1 MKSSECVRELRK
13 SLGLTMDAFGS
24 RLGVSKQTI
33 SNIENGNREM
43 TEHMFKSI
51 CREFD
56 VNPDWLRDGS
66 GPMFKEK
73 SRNDEI
79 AAFIDDILKNEP
91 DGVKAHMVAA
101 LARLD
106 DRDWARIAEIAQSL
120 LDYQLSGKPIDEFQ
134 NGVIAPAAN
143 EQQAAADRQ
152 RDTEIKKLH
161 AELDRQLDL
170 EADTQKSPGSSAG

>member
-91 DGVKAHMVAA
+91 DGVKAHLIAA

-106 DRDWARIAEIAQSL
+106 DRDWDRIAEVAQALVS
-120 LDYQLSGKPIDEFQ
+120 EQ
-134 NGVIAPAAN
+134 NAETAAV
-143 EQQAAADRQ
+143 EMQ
-152 RDTEIKKLH
+152 RDNERDKLH
-161 AELDRQLDL
+161 EELDRQLDL
-170 EADTQKSPGSSAG
+170 EEDTRRSGESSVG